1 VALLLDGSTFPLGL
15 NLSTDINLMGRPLL
29 DKLAGSANVFNWAQS
44 RRTARGPITAIR
56 FNADYDNFNEA
67 NRRYFCQARVTTD

>member
-44 RRTARGPITAIR
+44 RLAAFGHGALTLRVRHQNIR
-56 FNADYDNFNEA
+56 HWRLRQSSGSSA
-67 NRRYFCQARVTTD
+67 N

>member
-44 RRTARGPITAIR
+44 
-56 FNADYDNFNEA
+56 
-67 NRRYFCQARVTTD
+67 